1 MSSRKSHNY
10 AFDPSLLRADDAFEN
25 AIFDTA
31 DQEQQAIEAQLVTKA
46 RETNPEIEDFQKNP
60 FDSISGLPNQ
70 SCISMVSWWRPETL
84 SLAGTNDATSVI
96 MWQDAALLRH
106 SYSLLQEDAEAAPVW
121 RLNMCNAMPAMEF
134 TGQHFM
140 ETLMDSLRPMTVSG
154 AKAKS
159 ATSLFDM
166 TLFFVAKC
174 GATHC
179 KSPWPLFSISSGA
192 ASTDIFSLAV
202 QYSSED
208 SGAPRP
214 AWNISLFGLSAAA
227 VSTADNPEMWHVI
240 VVRMCDGRCELC
252 VDGVEMEADAA
263 VVVTPETVAAGGA
276 LGPTYRVC
284 VGYSPCMDSFF
295 DGEMCE
301 CVFYQAALEDRDCK
315 LIGKYLASK
324 YTLPFE
330 FYDAAQRFKRKCDI
344 EDLTLQTR
352 AVISGVLAAKAKFLK
367 KKKLA
372 ERKQALLAKSQTVI
386 SAQRVLGS
394 LKASAALQMKGRQVS
409 SKSEVVALVE
419 RLAKADFLMSSLN
432 SLSELCEL
440 EEHRRTA
447 LGVGIIVRITDV
459 MLSSNYSVRT
469 LACLVV
475 SRVVKGDSV
484 AQAQA
489 LCCGLLSNVLHNCL
503 PLTPL
508 PVLKSAMTCI
518 SALISDF
525 PPASEFVVTRLVTAA
540 EFDIERKRYKIATEP
555 THHSKNSHGNTR
567 VDIGSKVARL
577 LHLVADNIP
586 MPKVILSFLKKND
599 GLFVLPEPVIAAAVR
614 LVANLTCCRAGTK
627 MILQVCANCFVNIRV
642 IRSLLWQNCLFDML
656 FDILSSAS
664 DVGLICECLR
674 AVATALKFDN
684 LTMVFLKF
692 FLHQVYSRFKFT

>member
-1 MSSRKSHNY
+1 MSARKSHNY
-10 AFDPSLLRADDAFEN
+10 AFDPWLLRADDAFEN

-31 DQEQQAIEAQLVTKA
+31 DQEQQAIEAQRAARA
-46 RETNPEIEDFQKNP
+46 REANPEIEAFQKNP
-60 FDSISGLPNQ
+60 FDSTSGMPNQ

-96 MWQDAALLRH
+96 LWQDAALLRQ
-106 SYSLLQEDAEAAPVW
+106 SYSLIQEDAEAAPVW
-121 RLNMCNAMPAMEF
+121 RLNMCNAMPAIEF
-134 TGQHFM
+134 TGRHFM
-140 ETLMDSLRPMTVSG
+140 ETVIDSLRPMSASG
-154 AKAKS
+154 AKAHS
-159 ATSLFDM
+159 TTSLFDI
-166 TLFFVAKC
+166 TLFLVAKC
-174 GATHC
+174 SATHC
-179 KSPWPLFSISSGA
+179 KSPWPLFSISCGA

-214 AWNISLFGLSAAA
+214 AWNVSLLGLSAAA
-227 VSTADNPEMWHVI
+227 VSNADNPEMWHVI
-240 VVRMCDGRCELC
+240 VVRICDGRCELC

-263 VVVTPETVAAGGA
+263 VVVTPEIVAAAGT
-276 LGPTYRVC
+276 LGPTFRVC

-344 EDLTLQTR
+344 ENLTQQTR
-352 AVISGVLAAKAKFLK
+352 VAISGVIRAKAKFLK

-372 ERKQALLAKSQTVI
+372 ERKQGLLSKSQTVI

-394 LKASAALQMKGRQVS
+394 MKASAALQMKGRQVS

-459 MLSSNYSVRT
+459 MLSSNYSVRA

-475 SRVVKGDSV
+475 SRVVKGDPV
-484 AQAQA
+484 AQAQSI
-489 LCCGLLSNVLHNCL
+489 CTGLLSNVLHNCL

-508 PVLKSAMTCI
+508 PVLKSALMCI
-518 SALISDF
+518 SALIAEF
-525 PPASEFVVTRLVTAA
+525 PPAAEFVVTRLITAA
-540 EFDIERKRYKIATEP
+540 ELDIERKRLQIATEP
-555 THHSKNSHGNTR
+555 SHHSKKLHGNTR
-567 VDIGSKVARL
+567 VNLGSKVARS
-577 LHLVADNIP
+577 LHLVANNSP
-586 MPKVILSFLKKND
+586 MPKVILSFLTVDD

-614 LVANLTCCRAGTK
+614 VVANLTCCRAGTK
-627 MILQVCANCFVNIRV
+627 IVLQVCTTCIILPHSHRVDNVAELLIRHALRHFVFSFRHWSHLRVPKSSCCNFKIRQSCYGTAHL
-642 IRSLLWQNCLFDML
+642 SL
-656 FDILSSAS
+656 
-664 DVGLICECLR
+664 
-674 AVATALKFDN
+674 
-684 LTMVFLKF
+684 
-692 FLHQVYSRFKFT
+692 H